1 MITLG
6 FAGGYSDLA
15 TLDVAFPH
23 PSAYLYVSAAS
34 GNIVFQNTLRQAQY
48 FPAAQAGGLY
58 PLAATMV
65 LTSGTVNGTLRTTT
79 PDMGIVYISTGKGV

>member
-23 PSAYLYVSAAS
+23 PSAYLFVSTAS
-34 GNIVFQNTLRQAQY
+34 GNIVFQNTRGENQY
-48 FPAAQAGGLY
+48 FPGAQAGGLY
-58 PLAATMV
+58 PLGATMV
-65 LTSGTVNGTLRTTT
+65 LTNGTVNGTLRTTT
-79 PDMGIVYISTGKGV
+79 ATGIVYVSTGKGV